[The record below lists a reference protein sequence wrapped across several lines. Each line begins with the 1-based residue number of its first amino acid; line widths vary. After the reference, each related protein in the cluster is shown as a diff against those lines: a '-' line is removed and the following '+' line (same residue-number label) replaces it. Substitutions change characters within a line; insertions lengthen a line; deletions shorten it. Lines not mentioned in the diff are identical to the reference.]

1 MSINNDEIF
10 PENENIAENENPLLA
25 KITELEEKNQQLDDQ
40 LKRSMADYQN
50 LLRRTQQE
58 KEQIRL
64 YAAEPAMLGL
74 IPALDNF
81 HYAIKSFSESS
92 DSNQLFNSMK
102 MIWGN
107 LISTLDSIGFKLI
120 DKTNIAFDAMSHEAI
135 TQIPAEEEGL
145 ILEIFRPGYSLH
157 GKVLKPAQVGVSV
170 INNKQ

>member
-1 MSINNDEIF
+1 MSINNNEIF
-10 PENENIAENENPLLA
+10 PDADNIAANENLLTA
-25 KITELEEKNQQLDDQ
+25 RITELEEKNQQLDDQ

-58 KEQIRL
+58 REQMRL
-64 YAAEPAMLGL
+64 YAAEPAMLAL
-74 IPALDNF
+74 VPALDNF
-81 HYAIKSFSESS
+81 HYAMKSFSDAS
-92 DSNQLFNSMK
+92 DSNQVFNSMK

-120 DKTNIAFDAMSHEAI
+120 DKTNIAFDGMSHEAI

-145 ILEIFRPGYSLH
+145 VLEIFRPGYSLH

-170 INNKQ
+170 ISK

>member
-1 MSINNDEIF
+1 M
-10 PENENIAENENPLLA
+10 
-25 KITELEEKNQQLDDQ
+25 
-40 LKRSMADYQN
+40 
-50 LLRRTQQE
+50 
-58 KEQIRL
+58 
-64 YAAEPAMLGL
+64 
-74 IPALDNF
+74 
-81 HYAIKSFSESS
+81 KSFSDSS

-120 DKTNIAFDAMSHEAI
+120 DKTNIPFDAMSHEAI